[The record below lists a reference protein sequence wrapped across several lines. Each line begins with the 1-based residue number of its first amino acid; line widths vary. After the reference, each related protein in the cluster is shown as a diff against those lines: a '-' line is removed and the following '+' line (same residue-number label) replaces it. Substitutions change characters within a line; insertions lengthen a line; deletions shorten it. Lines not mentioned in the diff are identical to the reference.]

1 MGVMEADYD
10 TELDIEDLEWEYF
23 ERRPVALAFH
33 VIIGITISFIGFI
46 GNLIIFVMKLKKHRD
61 RNGITVLIINVTFM
75 LLIGSFLL
83 ILFIID
89 DTHHDSTGYMQC
101 LVRNFL
107 QQFSFTSKIFSY
119 IALIIVARFY
129 PKLSARNGIYLTMII
144 WLIACLYGY
153 PHYDYEIAVVP
164 LSNGGLKSACTPVIH
179 SGSEDSYSTYL
190 ITMFTFQ
197 HVVPTILYTA
207 ILITT
212 INWEKNTNSSQ
223 NRNIFLYAATLGFV
237 CNLSFVPVMVIIMEL
252 YLSIEVSYGWLII
265 MSYLSHI
272 LIILN
277 PIVYFYFDK
286 VLFKEICEIYRVI
299 DLKLNGEEDPEIHES
314 EDTLRIISN

>member
-1 MGVMEADYD
+1 MIEEDDYNIVS
-10 TELDIEDLEWEYF
+10 DIEELEWEYF
-23 ERRPVALAFH
+23 DRRPVALAFH
-33 VIIGITISFIGFI
+33 VIIGITISFTGFI

-61 RNGITVLIINVTFM
+61 RNGIVILILNVTFM
-75 LLIGSFLL
+75 LLIASFLL

-107 QQFSFTSKIFSY
+107 QQFSFTSKLFSY

-129 PKLSARNGIYLTMII
+129 PKLSTRNGMCLVVII
-144 WLIACLYGY
+144 WLVACLYGY
-153 PHYDYEIAVVP
+153 PHYDYEIALVP
-164 LSNGGLKSACTPVIH
+164 LNDGNWKSVCAPIIYPGHEH
-179 SGSEDSYSTYL
+179 SYARYL

-197 HVVPTILYTA
+197 HVVPAIVYIA

-212 INWEKNTNSSQ
+212 FNWEKNANSSQ

-252 YLSIEVSYGWLII
+252 YLSIEVNYGWLII

-272 LIILN
+272 LIVLN

-286 VLFKEICEIYRVI
+286 GLFKEVCEIYRVI
-299 DLKLNGEEDPEIHES
+299 DLKLNGEEDPESLES
-314 EDTLRIISN
+314 EDTLRIINS

>member
-1 MGVMEADYD
+1 MIIEEDYGI
-10 TELDIEDLEWEYF
+10 EPDIEEFEWEYF
-23 ERRPVALAFH
+23 EHRPVALAFH

-46 GNLIIFVMKLKKHRD
+46 GNLIIFVMKLKKRRD
-61 RNGITVLIINVTFM
+61 RNGIVILILNVTFM

-83 ILFIID
+83 ILFLID

-107 QQFSFTSKIFSY
+107 QQFSFTSKVFSY

-129 PKLSARNGIYLTMII
+129 PKLSARNGMFLVIII
-144 WLIACLYGY
+144 WLVACLYGY
-153 PHYDYEIAVVP
+153 PHYDYEVALVP
-164 LSNGGLKSACTPVIH
+164 ISSGSYKSVCTPVV
-179 SGSEDSYSTYL
+179 GPGEEDSYSTYL

-197 HVVPTILYTA
+197 HVVPTILYIG

-212 INWEKNTNSSQ
+212 FNWEKNANSSQ
-223 NRNIFLYAATLGFV
+223 NRDIFLYAATLGFV
-237 CNLSFVPVMVIIMEL
+237 CNLSLVPLMVIIMEV
-252 YLSIEVSYGWLII
+252 YLSIQINYGWLII

-286 VLFKEICEIYRVI
+286 ELFKEICEIYRVI
-299 DLKLNGEEDPEIHES
+299 DLKLNGEEDPEASDS
-314 EDTLRIISN
+314 EDTLRIINN